1 MKIKD
6 GFVVEKVGGK
16 YLAVAVGKR
25 ADEFSALIR
34 MNSTGAF
41 LWEQLSGEDLSRD
54 ELVRRMLAE
63 YDVEAER
70 AEADTDAFLAK
81 LAEAGLLDD

>member
-16 YLAVAVGKR
+16 YLAVAVGDR

-41 LWEQLSGEDLSRD
+41 LWGQLALEELSRE
-54 ELVRRMLAE
+54 ELISRLTSE
-63 YDVEAER
+63 YEVERSR
-70 AEADTDAFLAK
+70 AEADIDAFLSK
-81 LAEAGLLDD
+81 LGEAGLLDD

>member
-16 YLAVAVGKR
+16 YLAVAVGKS

-41 LWEQLSGEDLSRD
+41 LWKQLSGEDLNRD
-54 ELVRRMLAE
+54 ELVGRMLAE
-63 YDVEAER
+63 YEVEAER
-70 AEADTDAFLAK
+70 AEADTDAFLTK